1 MVEGTVA
8 SFRLGHLVI
17 RAIRTL
23 LVGSFLVAGTMNS
36 AWGEPIDPPADVK
49 FTDRGA
55 QGAAKVSRD
64 LTGAAGTLKG
74 ADAGGAPAVPSGT
87 PISAHIA
94 KTDVKGPQRKD
105 KVEVKYVT
113 CENSMP
119 QCEGTRAGCIT
130 ESGNPNNYDL
140 PVITLVSV
148 NDGPWQA
155 NSHASCGPP
164 QSVTIP
170 GAPGQP
176 AQVVPVQA
184 PPVPTFAQIQTAFR
198 ELPFSKP
205 SVTVQPKD
213 MRTLKNFTTFY
224 AASWP
229 NNSGLQPGETSKPI
243 KLLSWTVE
251 FKVAAQDYRYNF
263 GDNKTSGWTS
273 SPGGTYPDGDVTH
286 KYATTGDMNVKIDA
300 RLTGQYRVNGGDWQD
315 IATVADLQ
323 DEPVDTLEVVGTR
336 TRLTSNE
343 G

>member
-1 MVEGTVA
+1 MLACFGIIAAVP
-8 SFRLGHLVI
+8 
-17 RAIRTL
+17 
-23 LVGSFLVAGTMNS
+23 LVAN
-36 AWGEPIDPPADVK
+36 
-49 FTDRGA
+49 
-55 QGAAKVSRD
+55 
-64 LTGAAGTLKG
+64 AGTAAAPTPPPTPSPSSSAPPSISGDDDTLNVYDQKG
-74 ADAGGAPAVPSGT
+74 
-87 PISAHIA
+87 
-94 KTDVKGPQRKD
+94 KD
-105 KVEVKYVT
+105 
-113 CENSMP
+113 
-119 QCEGTRAGCIT
+119 I
-130 ESGNPNNYDL
+130 SGNPGGTPPPGQSHPGNPSNASLGDKGPKIKNAPKDVKVQIKSEACSDRGVEQCSQSRAACDTAAGGNGYA
-140 PVITLVSV
+140 PPTITWIKVD
-148 NDGPWQA
+148 DGPWTY
-155 NSHASCGPP
+155 NGLSCGPP
-164 QSVTIP
+164 NSVTIP
-170 GAPGQP
+170 GAPGQAP
-176 AQVVPVQA
+176 RTVPVQA